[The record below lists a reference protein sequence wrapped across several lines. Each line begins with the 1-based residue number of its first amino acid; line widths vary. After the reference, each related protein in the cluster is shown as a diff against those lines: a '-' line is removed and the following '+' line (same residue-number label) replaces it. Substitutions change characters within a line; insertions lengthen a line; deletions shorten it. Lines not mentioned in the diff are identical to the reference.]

1 MTSKSSLILLILSIA
16 FTTQVIGQGLLSKSD
31 VVALALEY
39 NFDIKTAN
47 NNVTIAENNA
57 SVMNSGYLP
66 TLFTNGSANY
76 AIADTENTLKTGVT
90 ESSSGVNTTRLSA
103 SVGLNHTL
111 FDGMGREYNYK
122 KLKEN
127 FNLTELQ
134 ARLIIENSVL
144 NIFNVY
150 YEIARLS
157 ENVNTQKQTLDISR
171 ERWTRAKYSF
181 EYAQNLKLDV
191 LNAEVDYNNDSIN
204 YLTLVQQLNNEKTN
218 LNLLLGR
225 DVNTLFVVDTTLSY
239 EVGLER
245 DALMQ
250 QARNNNVNIL
260 QEQGAIRNAEYDL
273 RITEANSIPIIGLSA
288 SYAYS
293 HSDLGASSSNP
304 VSKGNQWGPTLGATF
319 SWNIF
324 DGGLTN
330 TRKQNAKISLENQQ
344 ISMEQT
350 RLSIE
355 RNVSNAWTIYQTAL
369 FVLKAEEKN
378 LETNLLNFNRTK
390 EQHTLGQIT
399 SIVFRQAQLNL
410 VNASLNYNKA
420 KYSAKIA
427 ELALLQ
433 LSGDLMLAEF

>member
-1 MTSKSSLILLILSIA
+1 MTFKSSIIIFIFSIIFSAHLFGQDLL
-16 FTTQVIGQGLLSKSD
+16 TKSD
-31 VVALALEY
+31 VVSIALEY
-39 NFDIKTAN
+39 NFDIQTAN
-47 NNVTIAENNA
+47 NNVDIAENN
-57 SVMNSGYLP
+57 SSILNSGYLP
-66 TLFTNGSANY
+66 TLSGNGSATY
-76 AIADTENTLKTGVT
+76 SIADSDNTLQSGDVQ
-90 ESSSGVNTTRLSA
+90 SASGVNTTRLSA
-103 SVGLNHTL
+103 SAGLNYTL

-127 FNLTELQ
+127 YNLTELQ
-134 ARLIIENSVL
+134 ARLVIENSVL
-144 NIFNVY
+144 NLFTVY
-150 YEIARLS
+150 YEIARLT

-171 ERWTRAKYSF
+171 ERWTREKYSF

-225 DVNTLFVVDTTLSY
+225 DVNTGFVVDTTLSY
-239 EVGLER
+239 AVDLER
-245 DALMQ
+245 EALMQ

-260 QEQGAIRNAEYDL
+260 QEQGAIRNAEYEL
-273 RITEANSIPIIGLSA
+273 RVTGANSIPKLGLNATYS
-288 SYAYS
+288 YS
-293 HSDLGASSSNP
+293 HSDLGPTSFFAQSD
-304 VSKGNQWGPTLGATF
+304 QWGPSVGATL

-324 DGGLTN
+324 DGGLTK
-330 TRKQNAKISLENQQ
+330 TRKQNARISLENQQ

-390 EQHTLGQIT
+390 EQHSLGQIT

>member
-1 MTSKSSLILLILSIA
+1 MTFKSLILLFIFSITYS
-16 FTTQVIGQGLLSKSD
+16 FQSFGQELLTKND

-39 NFDIKTAN
+39 NFDIQTAN
-47 NNVTIAENNA
+47 NNIEIAENNS

-66 TLFTNGSANY
+66 TLSTNGSANY
-76 AIADTENTLKTGVT
+76 SITSSENALQSGDVQ
-90 ESSSGVNTTRLSA
+90 SASGVNTTRLNGSI
-103 SVGLNHTL
+103 GLNYTL

-127 FNLTELQ
+127 YNLTELQ
-134 ARLIIENSVL
+134 ARLVIENSVL
-144 NIFNVY
+144 NIFSIY
-150 YEIARLS
+150 YEIARLT

-171 ERWTRAKYSF
+171 ERWAREKYSF

-225 DVNTLFVVDTTLSY
+225 DVNTTFVVDTTLNY
-239 EVGLER
+239 AAGLER
-245 DALMQ
+245 DVLMD
-250 QARNNNVNIL
+250 QAKNNNVNIL
-260 QEQGAIRNAEYDL
+260 QQQGAIRNAEYDL
-273 RITEANSIPIIGLSA
+273 QVNGANTIPKIGLSA
-288 SYAYS
+288 TYSYS
-293 HSDLGASSSNP
+293 HSDLGETSFFNQSD
-304 VSKGNQWGPTLGATF
+304 QWGPSVGATL

-344 ISMEQT
+344 ISLQQT
-350 RLSIE
+350 QLSIE
-355 RNVSNAWTIYQTAL
+355 RNVSNAWTIYQTSL

-390 EQHTLGQIT
+390 EQHSLGQIT

-433 LSGDLMLAEF
+433 FSGDLMQADF

>member
-1 MTSKSSLILLILSIA
+1 MTFKSLIILIISIT
-16 FTTQVIGQGLLSKSD
+16 FSSHLIGQELLSKSD
-31 VVALALEY
+31 VVALALEH

-47 NNVTIAENNA
+47 NNVDIAENNS

-66 TLFTNGSANY
+66 TLSTTGSANY
-76 AIADTENTLKTGVT
+76 SIADSENILQSGDAQTAT
-90 ESSSGVNTTRLSA
+90 GVNTTRLSA
-103 SVGLNHTL
+103 SVGLNYTL

-127 FNLTELQ
+127 YHLTELQ
-134 ARLIIENSVL
+134 ARLVIENSVL

-150 YEIARLS
+150 YEIARLT
-157 ENVNTQKQTLDISR
+157 ENVNTQKQTLTISR
-171 ERWTRAKYSF
+171 ERWTREKYSF

-218 LNLLLGR
+218 LNLLIGR
-225 DVNTLFVVDTTLSY
+225 DVNTAFIVDTLLVYTD
-239 EVGLER
+239 GLDRET
-245 DALMQ
+245 LMQ

-273 RITEANSIPIIGLSA
+273 RVTGANAVPKIGLSA
-288 SYAYS
+288 SYSYN
-293 HSDLGASSSNP
+293 HSDLGETSFFDKST
-304 VSKGNQWGPTLGATF
+304 QWGPTLGASL

-330 TRKQNAKISLENQQ
+330 TRKQNAKIQLENQQ

-355 RNVSNAWTIYQTAL
+355 RSVSNAWTIYQTAL

-390 EQHTLGQIT
+390 EQYSLGQIT

-427 ELALLQ
+427 ELVLLQ
-433 LSGDLMLAEF
+433 LSGDLMAAKF

>member
-1 MTSKSSLILLILSIA
+1 MTFKNLIILFIFSITFSA
-16 FTTQVIGQGLLSKSD
+16 QLFGQEILSKSD

-47 NNVTIAENNA
+47 NNVAIAENNS
-57 SVMNSGYLP
+57 SVLNSGYLP
-66 TLFTNGSANY
+66 TLSGNGSANY
-76 AIADTENTLKTGVT
+76 SITSSENTLQSGDVQLA
-90 ESSSGVNTTRLSA
+90 EGVNTTRLSA
-103 SVGLNHTL
+103 SAGLNYTL
-111 FDGMGREYNYK
+111 FDGLGRAYNYK

-127 FNLTELQ
+127 YNLTELQ
-134 ARLIIENSVL
+134 ARLVIENSLL
-144 NIFNVY
+144 NLFNVY
-150 YEIARLS
+150 YEIARLT
-157 ENVNTQKQTLDISR
+157 ENVNTQKQTLNISR
-171 ERWTRAKYSF
+171 ERWTREKYSF

-225 DVNTLFVVDTTLSY
+225 DVNTGFVVDTTLSY
-239 EVGLER
+239 AIGLER
-245 DALMQ
+245 EALMQ

-273 RITEANSIPIIGLSA
+273 RVTDANSIPKIGLNA
-288 SYAYS
+288 SYSYS
-293 HSDLGASSSNP
+293 HSNLGATSFFDKSD
-304 VSKGNQWGPTLGATF
+304 QWGPTVGATL

-324 DGGLTN
+324 DGGLTK
-330 TRKQNAKISLENQQ
+330 TRKQNARILLDNQQ
-344 ISMEQT
+344 ISLEQT

-390 EQHTLGQIT
+390 EQHSLGQIT

-433 LSGDLMLAEF
+433 FSGDLMQANF

>member
-1 MTSKSSLILLILSIA
+1 M
-16 FTTQVIGQGLLSKSD
+16 
-31 VVALALEY
+31 
-39 NFDIKTAN
+39 
-47 NNVTIAENNA
+47 
-57 SVMNSGYLP
+57 
-66 TLFTNGSANY
+66 
-76 AIADTENTLKTGVT
+76 
-90 ESSSGVNTTRLSA
+90 
-103 SVGLNHTL
+103 
-111 FDGMGREYNYK
+111 
-122 KLKEN
+122 
-127 FNLTELQ
+127 
-134 ARLIIENSVL
+134 IENSVL
-144 NIFNVY
+144 NLFNVY
-150 YEIARLS
+150 YEIARLT
-157 ENVNTQKQTLDISR
+157 ENVNTQKQTLNISR
-171 ERWTRAKYSF
+171 ERWTREKYSF

-225 DVNTLFVVDTTLSY
+225 DVNTGFVVDTTLSY
-239 EVGLER
+239 ASGLDREK
-245 DALMQ
+245 LMQ
-250 QARNNNVNIL
+250 QSRNNNVNIL

-273 RITEANSIPIIGLSA
+273 RVTGANSIPKIGLSA
-288 SYAYS
+288 TYSYS
-293 HSDLGASSSNP
+293 HSDLGATSFFNQSD
-304 VSKGNQWGPTLGATF
+304 QWGPSVGATL
-319 SWNIF
+319 SWNVF
-324 DGGLTN
+324 DGGLTK
-330 TRKQNAKISLENQQ
+330 TRKQNAQILLENQQ

-378 LETNLLNFNRTK
+378 LETNLLNFNRTQ
-390 EQHTLGQIT
+390 EQHSLGQIT

>member
-1 MTSKSSLILLILSIA
+1 MTSKSSLIFFLFMVSISTRLFGQELLTKAEAVS
-16 FTTQVIGQGLLSKSD
+16 
-31 VVALALEY
+31 LALEN

-57 SVMNSGYLP
+57 STLNSGYLP
-66 TLFTNGSANY
+66 TLSSNGSANY
-76 AIADTENTLKTGVT
+76 SIATSENTLQSGDAQTA
-90 ESSSGVNTTRLSA
+90 SGVNTTRLSA
-103 SVGLNHTL
+103 SAGINYTL

-127 FNLTELQ
+127 YNLTELQ
-134 ARLIIENSVL
+134 ARLVIENSVL

-150 YEIARLS
+150 YEIARLT

-171 ERWTRAKYSF
+171 ERWTREKYSF
-181 EYAQNLKLDV
+181 EYAQNLRLDV

-225 DVNTLFVVDTTLSY
+225 DVNTVFIVDTTLNY
-239 EVGLER
+239 AVGLNRE
-245 DALMQ
+245 ALMQ
-250 QARNNNVNIL
+250 QARANNVNIL

-273 RITEANSIPIIGLSA
+273 RITGANSIPKIGLNA
-288 SYAYS
+288 SYSYS
-293 HSDLGASSSNP
+293 HNDLGETSFFNTST
-304 VSKGNQWGPTLGATF
+304 QWGPTLGATL

-330 TRKQNAKISLENQQ
+330 TRKQNAKILLENQQ
-344 ISMEQT
+344 ISLEQT
-350 RLSIE
+350 QLSIE

-369 FVLKAEEKN
+369 FVLEAEKKN
-378 LETNLLNFNRTK
+378 LETNQLNFDRTK
-390 EQHTLGQIT
+390 EQHSLGQIT

-410 VNASLNYNKA
+410 VNASLNYNRA
-420 KYSAKIA
+420 KYSAKVA

-433 LSGDLMLAEF
+433 LSGDLIQTEF

>member
-1 MTSKSSLILLILSIA
+1 MISKSSVLILIILII
-16 FTTQVIGQGLLSKSD
+16 FTVPAIGQDLLSKSD

-39 NFDIKTAN
+39 NFDIQTAN
-47 NNVTIAENNA
+47 NNVDIAENNS
-57 SVMNSGYLP
+57 SVLNSGYLP
-66 TLFTNGSANY
+66 TLATNGSANY
-76 AIADTENTLKTGVT
+76 SITDSENILQTGDAQT
-90 ESSSGVNTTRLSA
+90 ASGVNTTRLSA
-103 SVGLNHTL
+103 SVALNYTL

-127 FNLTELQ
+127 YNLTELQ
-134 ARLIIENSVL
+134 ARLVIENSVL
-144 NIFNVY
+144 NLFNVY
-150 YEIARLS
+150 YEIARLT
-157 ENVNTQKQTLDISR
+157 ENVSTQKQTLNISR
-171 ERWTRAKYSF
+171 ERWTREKYSF

-225 DVNTLFVVDTTLSY
+225 DVNTGFAVDTTLSY
-239 EVGLER
+239 ANGLNRET
-245 DALMQ
+245 LMQ

-273 RITEANSIPIIGLSA
+273 RVTSSNSIPKIGVNA
-288 SYAYS
+288 SYSYS
-293 HSDLGASSSNP
+293 HSDLGATSFFNKST
-304 VSKGNQWGPTLGATF
+304 QWGPTLGATL

-330 TRKQNAKISLENQQ
+330 TRKQNARILLENQQ
-344 ISMEQT
+344 ISIEQT

-390 EQHTLGQIT
+390 EQHSLGQIT

-427 ELALLQ
+427 ELVLLQ
-433 LSGDLMLAEF
+433 LSGDLMLANF